1 MQKIFSL
8 HSISMMTACMD
19 LGTSMLLDPFML
31 SSLHTQTDA
40 SHTWLA
46 ISQAYSR
53 TPHTHAWTPHT
64 HAWSPHTHMVGYLTS
79 LHPDTLHACLAAS
92 HTRLDPSHTYGW
104 ISHKPTAGHLTHTP
118 GRLTHTPGS
127 LTHIWLDISQAYIQT
142 PYMHAWPPH
151 THARMPHTH
160 AWMPHTRA
168 WMPDC
173 RYGDSLKSGWKNMM
187 ECIVR
192 LYKLNMLPESILLME
207 SEDPE
212 SARRRIPRP
221 SNKARNSSAGS
232 MLSRAFSRYHLL
244 CFALV

>member
-1 MQKIFSL
+1 MQKIFSP
-8 HSISMMTACMD
+8 HSTSMMTAWMD
-19 LGTSMLLDPFML
+19 
-31 SSLHTQTDA
+31 
-40 SHTWLA
+40 
-46 ISQAYSR
+46 QAPQCYLVPACCHPCTCAWTPR
-53 TPHTHAWTPHT
+53 THKQMPHTH
-64 HAWSPHTHMVGYLTS
+64 
-79 LHPDTLHACLAAS
+79 
-92 HTRLDPSHTYGW
+92 GW
-104 ISHKPTAGHLTHTP
+104 LSHKPTAGHLTHMP
-118 GRLTHTPGS
+118 GHLTQTPGS

-232 MLSRAFSRYHLL
+232 MLSRAFSRYHSL
-244 CFALV
+244 CSALV